1 MNNYQYEIIESNM
14 HSPSN
19 IFISKRS
26 SNYTFNSIKKSNLYI
41 IKKLLLQKIWKE
53 YQKIYQ
59 LYKKNFLEIF
69 MIIQEYS
76 ILKININFI

>member
-1 MNNYQYEIIESNM
+1 MKLLKVICIHLQIFLFQNVHQIIL
-14 HSPSN
+14 
-19 IFISKRS
+19 
-26 SNYTFNSIKKSNLYI
+26 SIQLKKNNLYI

-76 ILKININFI
+76 ILKININII